1 MKVTR
6 LIVSAVSLGVSAALL
21 TLSIIELVRGD
32 EA

>member
-21 TLSIIELVRGD
+21 TLSIIEMVRG